1 MDILQKALKMLL
13 DYSLCNSC
21 LGRQFAMLGHGIEN
35 ESRGESIRLLIT
47 LMDNN
52 IILGRHKTSPE
63 SMWTASTINPSSPT
77 LEVLKLCNDPR
88 EENKQCP
95 LCKGTFE
102 NIKTFVNEAQKNLKD
117 LEYTTFLV
125 GIELPL
131 EIAEQ
136 EDEFKARY
144 NVTHGE
150 SMRSQFSRDIGKLLC
165 KITGKQVDFKKPEVV
180 VLVEPFTKIVRLRI
194 NPFYISGRYQKLVR
208 GIPQSRWLCGNC
220 LGNGCEICNWSGRMY
235 QESIEELI
243 GIPMMEITQGQE
255 ISFHGAGR
263 EDVDARMLGSGR
275 PFVLEIKEPKKRFI
289 DLHELE
295 EKINKYAR
303 GKVKVTRLCF
313 ANKDVVRKYK
323 KAEGA
328 EKIYRAIVEFGRN
341 VSTDELK
348 QVEETLS
355 NTIISQQT
363 PKRVL
368 HRRAN
373 LTRER
378 YIYEAKTKRMS
389 QNRAEIRIHCQG
401 GLYIKELI
409 TGDEG
414 RTKTSVASI
423 LGVKA
428 STLELDVLSVVT
440 GDIK

>member
-1 MDILQKALKMLL
+1 
-13 DYSLCNSC
+13 
-21 LGRQFAMLGHGIEN
+21 MLGHGIEN
-35 ESRGESIRLLIT
+35 ESRGESIRLLIALIENNT
-47 LMDNN
+47 L
-52 IILGRHKTSPE
+52 
-63 SMWTASTINPSSPT
+63 NPSSQT
-77 LEVLKLCNDPR
+77 LEVLKLYNDPR
-88 EENKQCP
+88 KDNKQCS
-95 LCKGTFE
+95 LCRGTFN
-102 NIKTFVNEAQKNLKD
+102 NIKKFANAAQKNLRE

-131 EIAEQ
+131 EAAEQ

-165 KITGKQVDFKKPEVV
+165 KMTGKQVDFGKPEVV
-180 VLVEPFTKIVRLRI
+180 VLVEPFTKIIRLKI

-208 GIPQSRWLCGNC
+208 GIPQSRWLCGDC
-220 LGNGCEICNWSGRMY
+220 LGKGCEICNWSGRMY

-243 GIPMMEITQGQE
+243 GIPILKITQGQE

-275 PFVLEIKEPKKRFI
+275 PFVMEIKEPKKRFV
-289 DLHELE
+289 DLHKLE
-295 EKINKYAR
+295 KKINKCAR
-303 GKVKVTRLCF
+303 GKVKVTKLRV

-348 QVEETLS
+348 QVESTLS

-363 PKRVL
+363 PNRVL

-378 YIYEAKTKRMS
+378 YIYQAKTRRMS

-409 TGDEG
+409 NGDEG
-414 RTKTSVASI
+414 RTKISVASI
-423 LGVKA
+423 LGVEA
-428 STLELDVLSVVT
+428 STLELDVLSVVI
-440 GDIK
+440 GDLK